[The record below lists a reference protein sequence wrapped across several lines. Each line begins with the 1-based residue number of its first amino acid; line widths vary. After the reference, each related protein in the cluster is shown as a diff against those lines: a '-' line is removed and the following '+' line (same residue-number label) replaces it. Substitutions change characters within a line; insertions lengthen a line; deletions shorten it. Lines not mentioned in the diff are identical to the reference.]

1 MKIKNFTWR
10 YDLGH
15 LVKIEYIRIKMT
27 ELCYFWH
34 DHVKNKQLEQNYTM
48 CDQTDLVKIF
58 SRGHSGSVNL
68 DLA

>member
-1 MKIKNFTWR
+1 
-10 YDLGH
+10 
-15 LVKIEYIRIKMT
+15 MT

-58 SRGHSGSVNL
+58 SRGHSGSVNF